1 MGRKNTSKA
10 ATLSATFGTPLYRFG
25 SYEEN
30 STTVTNLMFEHGNG
44 PRDISAFSALLAD
57 TFGVE
62 VNFFTTEQDLRSVES
77 VEVSFHS
84 FADAAAFNSSPNATE
99 IMAAFKQMLAT
110 RFGVEVSAITVV
122 VADGSAKFQT
132 SVTTPTAQLANQIQ
146 SDFGNPVEVEKMF
159 TTEMAAAVDAQ
170 GVSGAALTNVDTFFF
185 RGGDRNAPPEMLSP
199 GTSDFVAIPT
209 VRTASVVPEFANSFY
224 RYQAIPAE
232 SQVDVTAGSNFS
244 NVERHVMFPVNT
256 DKVVHWAPGS
266 SATTLSDL
274 PFAFVLK
281 PTQSQSVSFL
291 LYVGQTF
298 LPNVYYSDP
307 GDLSYKYIHNDFSQE
322 TEWIDVVFPEYT
334 TRASVN
340 IITAEFDPDT
350 QHVLVKH
357 NDTNQQIA
365 VFVGSIPTPLPAP

>member
-44 PRDISAFSALLAD
+44 PRDVSAFSALLAN

-62 VNFFTTEQDLRSVES
+62 VNFFTTQQDLTSVES

-99 IMAAFKQMLAT
+99 IMAAFKQMMAT
-110 RFGVEVSAITVV
+110 RFGVEVSAVTVV

-146 SDFGNPVEVEKMF
+146 SDFGNPVEVQKMF
-159 TTEMAAAVDAQ
+159 TTEMATAVDAQ
-170 GVSGAALTNVDTFFF
+170 GVSGAALTNLNTFFF
-185 RGGDRNAPPEMLSP
+185 RGGDRSSPPEMLSP
-199 GTSDFVAIPT
+199 GTADFVPIST

-224 RYQAIPAE
+224 RYQTIPAG
-232 SQVDVTAGSNFS
+232 SQVELSAGSNYS
-244 NVERHVMFPVNT
+244 AVEHSAMFPVNG
-256 DKVVHWAPGS
+256 DKVAHFAPGTS
-266 SATTLSDL
+266 STALADL

-281 PTQSQSVSFL
+281 PTSSQSAYFK
-291 LYVGQTF
+291 LYKGQTF
-298 LPNVYYSDP
+298 LPNVYYSDA

-322 TEWIDVVFPEYT
+322 TEWIGVVFPEYT
-334 TRASVN
+334 TRAFVN
-340 IITAEFDPDT
+340 IITAGFDPLT

-357 NDTNQQIA
+357 NNTDQQIA
-365 VFVGSIPTPLPAP
+365 VFIGSIPTPLPAP

>member
-1 MGRKNTSKA
+1 
-10 ATLSATFGTPLYRFG
+10 
-25 SYEEN
+25 
-30 STTVTNLMFEHGNG
+30 MFEHGNG

-62 VNFFTTEQDLRSVES
+62 VNFFTTQQDLRSVEK

-84 FADAAAFNSSPNATE
+84 FADATAFNSSPNATE

-110 RFGVEVSAITVV
+110 RFGVEVSAVTVV

-132 SVTTPTAQLANQIQ
+132 SVKTPTAQLANQIQ
-146 SDFGNPVEVEKMF
+146 SDFGNPVEVKKMF

-170 GVSGAALTNVDTFFF
+170 GVSGAALTNVDAFFF
-185 RGGDRNAPPEMLSP
+185 RGGDRSAPPEMLSP

-224 RYQAIPAE
+224 RYQTIPAE
-232 SQVDVTAGSNFS
+232 RQVELSAGSNYS
-244 NVERHVMFPVNT
+244 GVEHSAMFPVNG
-256 DKVVHWAPGS
+256 DKVAHFAPGTS
-266 SATTLSDL
+266 STALVDL

-281 PTQSQSVSFL
+281 PTSSQSVYFK
-291 LYVGQTF
+291 LYKGQTF
-298 LPNVYYSDP
+298 LPNVYYSDA

-322 TEWIDVVFPEYT
+322 TEWMDVVFPEYT
-334 TRASVN
+334 TRASVY
-340 IITAEFDPDT
+340 IITEAFDPDN

-357 NDTNQQIA
+357 NNTNQQIA